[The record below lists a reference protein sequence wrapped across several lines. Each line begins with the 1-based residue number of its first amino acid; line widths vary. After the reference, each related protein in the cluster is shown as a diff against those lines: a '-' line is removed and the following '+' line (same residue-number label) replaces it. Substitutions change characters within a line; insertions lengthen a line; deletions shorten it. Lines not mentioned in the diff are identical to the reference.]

1 MMRFSLLVIALNM
14 AFIAMAQSDTVL
26 VRSYGGPHFEQ
37 ANDIIRCSAGGYAV
51 VGTTG
56 SNETGNTDIFLA
68 RFDDELNCIWS
79 KNFGGSDV
87 ESGVSLIED
96 WSGNLL
102 AVGTTLS
109 SGEGSYDALVLKVS
123 ADGTFMWQ
131 QTFGGPDWDF
141 GKKITAHPQGGFLVA
156 VNTYNG
162 ELGGQDGLLIHIDG
176 QGMELNHWYIG
187 GAEKDGVHDLLV
199 LGDGWVACGFQT
211 VDQVMK
217 ASVWRFDLAGN
228 EMWSRIT
235 EDTLGY
241 NREVL
246 AMTTDGTFLYL
257 TGPVYASNVTHSFE
271 QQLRLDN
278 GVNYEVVELNSFD
291 MEYFDCVHYN
301 GEIVF
306 AGSKSLSGI
315 EIGRVTRKRNDTFFT
330 GAFEFTG
337 QHRTRFL
344 NSVWSEHGLVL
355 CGSYQPSSSQNW
367 QAILLKYSSPY
378 LNEVNAEPELIPCFA
393 VGVDEEEIIETGEM
407 GQLINLLGQPVTDEF
422 RWGSLP
428 QELSLSTGLYFF
440 RSVRSGKVVKQIQI
454 D

>member
-1 MMRFSLLVIALNM
+1 MMRFALLVIALNM
-14 AFIAMAQSDTVL
+14 AFMAMAQSDTVL

-37 ANDIIRCSAGGYAV
+37 ANDIIPCSAGGYAV

-68 RFDDELNCIWS
+68 RFDDALNCIWS

-123 ADGTFMWQ
+123 SEGDFMWQ
-131 QTFGGPDWDF
+131 QTFGGTDWDF
-141 GKKITAHPQGGFLVA
+141 GKKIIAHPQGGFLVA

-162 ELGGQDGLLIHIDG
+162 ELGAQDGLLIHIDG
-176 QGMELNHWYIG
+176 QGMELNRWYIG
-187 GAEKDGVHDLLV
+187 GAEKDGVNDLLA

-217 ASVWRFDLAGN
+217 AAAWRFDLAGN

-235 EDTLGY
+235 EDTLSY
-241 NREVL
+241 NRETL

-271 QQLRLDN
+271 QQLQLDN
-278 GVNYEVVELNSFD
+278 SVNYEVVELESFD
-291 MEYFDCVHYN
+291 VEYFDCVHYN

-315 EIGRVTRKRNDTFFT
+315 ELGRVTRKRNDTFFT

-337 QHRTRFL
+337 QHRARFL
-344 NSVWSEHGLVL
+344 NSVWSEQGLVL
-355 CGSYQPSSSQNW
+355 CGSYQPSSSLNW
-367 QAILLKYSSPY
+367 QALLLKYSSPY
-378 LNEVNAEPELIPCFA
+378 LNEVSAEPELIPCFT
-393 VGVDEEEIIETGEM
+393 VGVLEEEIMETGEM
-407 GQLINLLGQPVTDEF
+407 GHLINLLGQPVSDEF